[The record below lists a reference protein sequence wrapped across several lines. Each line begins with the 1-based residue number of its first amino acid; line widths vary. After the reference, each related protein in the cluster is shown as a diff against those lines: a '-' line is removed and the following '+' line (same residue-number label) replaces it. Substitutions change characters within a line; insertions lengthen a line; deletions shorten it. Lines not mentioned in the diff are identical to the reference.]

1 MFAGWQAQYDFSEF
15 LTLGSELY
23 FHTAATTED
32 KAITGFTIGGSL
44 NFTEHI
50 HLIFQAD
57 IVSSMKIWQPLIL
70 GFTLPTDSKMWKLCK
85 YFFKIID
92 HKR

>member
-23 FHTAATTED
+23 YHTATTTVD

-50 HLIFQAD
+50 HLIFSGGHS
-57 IVSSMKIWQPLIL
+57 IVNANLATAYVGLYI
-70 GFTLPTDSKMWKLCK
+70 T
-85 YFFKIID
+85 Y
-92 HKR
+92 